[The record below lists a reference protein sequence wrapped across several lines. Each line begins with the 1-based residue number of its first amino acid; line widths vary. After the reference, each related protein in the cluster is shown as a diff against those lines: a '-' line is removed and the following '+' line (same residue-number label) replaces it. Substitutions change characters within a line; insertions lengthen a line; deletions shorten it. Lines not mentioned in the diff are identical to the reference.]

1 MSGKRFKILC
11 IDGGGIK
18 GVFSASVLA
27 MYEEMYGIRMTD
39 YFDLIAGTS
48 TGGIIA
54 LGASLGIP
62 MADIVKFYESYGP
75 IIFDQ
80 RNPPKTCIGK
90 CFRSMKFAIK
100 QAIWRSKYDNIE
112 LEKALRH
119 VFRDH
124 TLKDS
129 NNLLCIPAY
138 NITAARNRVFKKDY
152 GCKYN
157 TDNNLSYVDVAIATA
172 AAPTY
177 FPVKEIDNVQ
187 YIDGGLWALNP
198 TLTALT
204 EFLRNFYSQENPYD
218 YDSVSILS
226 ISSCQTNIQDYAPK
240 KNRSFFEWK
249 NTLFDIYTDG
259 QNQSVNFFVQQIQ
272 KHLPFID
279 IVRVQND
286 SLSPQTTKYIDMDNA
301 SLDSIKLMKGLGRD
315 TAIKYKKDVVKFFKT
330 TKTFNF

>member
-1 MSGKRFKILC
+1 MQNIVAF
-11 IDGGGIK
+11 
-18 GVFSASVLA
+18 
-27 MYEEMYGIRMTD
+27 YERK
-39 YFDLIAGTS
+39 GTS
-48 TGGIIA
+48 IFSQWKKFWPLRDFLLILRQA
-54 LGASLGIP
+54 LI
-62 MADIVKFYESYGP
+62 
-75 IIFDQ
+75 
-80 RNPPKTCIGK
+80 C
-90 CFRSMKFAIK
+90 
-100 QAIWRSKYDNIE
+100 SKYSNRA
-112 LEKALRH
+112 LKKALKE
-119 VFRDH
+119 VFGE
-124 TLKDS
+124 KKIAES
-129 NNLLCIPAY
+129 NNLLCIPSY
-138 NITAARNRVFKKDY
+138 NVTYAQPRVFKKDY

-315 TAIKYKKDVVKFFKT
+315 TAIKYKQDVVNFFKT